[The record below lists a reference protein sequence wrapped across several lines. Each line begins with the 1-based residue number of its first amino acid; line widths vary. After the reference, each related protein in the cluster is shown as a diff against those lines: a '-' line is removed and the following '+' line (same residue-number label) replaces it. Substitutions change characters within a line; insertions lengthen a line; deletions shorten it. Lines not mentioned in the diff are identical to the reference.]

1 MPSLR
6 SWREAIDTLIVDLR
20 AVFDS
25 RLRSLVV
32 YEAHG
37 TLGDASAPEDADLRH
52 EDQVHTVAVVDD
64 LSYADLARLAPL
76 AGAWAKRGLAVPL
89 VLDPGELTRSLDAFP
104 LEFSQMI
111 ARHVVVAGEDPFA
124 GLAVED
130 VDIRRACEAQ
140 ARSHLLHLREGFIQ
154 SAGDPEALARLVS
167 ASAVPLRALLVNV
180 AQLQGVNARTPD
192 ALNHFVND
200 HLGVPAESIR
210 PVLSLKGSDKFRAL
224 EAGAFFPGYL
234 QAVERLVAL
243 VDEWTR

>member
-6 SWREAIDTLIVDLR
+6 SWREAVDTLLADLR

-37 TLGDASAPEDADLRH
+37 TLGDAPAPEGVELRH
-52 EDQVHTVAVVDD
+52 EDQVHTLVVVDG

-76 AGAWAKRGLAVPL
+76 AAAWAKRGLAVPL
-89 VLDPGELTRSLDAFP
+89 VLGPNELGRSLDAFP
-104 LEFSQMI
+104 LEFGQMI
-111 ARHVVVAGEDPFA
+111 ARHVVVAGEDPFV
-124 GLAVED
+124 GLVVAD
-130 VDIRRACEAQ
+130 ADLRRACEAQ

-154 SAGDPEALARLVS
+154 SAGDPESLARLVS
-167 ASAVPLRALLVNV
+167 ASAAPLRALLVNI

-192 ALNHFVND
+192 ALLRFAEE
-200 HLGVPAESIR
+200 HLETPAESIR
-210 PVLSLKGSDKFRAL
+210 PVLSLKGSETVRAL
-224 EAGAFFPGYL
+224 EVGAFFPGHL
-234 QAVERLVAL
+234 KAVERVVAL